1 MTAMSRA
8 LAFGLILFLA
18 CLLIV
23 LQQPTWATNID
34 TTITLA
40 TTILGFALAVF
51 GAVKSGFA
59 LTESFGVTA
68 AEAVPSGAAAAA
80 GGLLLI
86 ASRILG
92 G

>member
-8 LAFGLILFLA
+8 LAIGLILFLA
-18 CLLIV
+18 CLLII
-23 LQQPTWATNID
+23 LEQPTWTTNID

-59 LTESFGVTA
+59 LTESFGVA
-68 AEAVPSGAAAAA
+68 ATEAVPSGAAAAA
-80 GGLLLI
+80 GALLLI
-86 ASRILG
+86 ASRVLG